1 MEKMDTDVVIIGAG
15 ISGLACAKHLM
26 ASGKSFLI
34 LEAGNSVGGRIKS
47 DVFEGFILDRGFQVL
62 QTAYPEARRQLDYNE
77 LDLKPFWP
85 GVAVRV
91 DRKLFYISDPIRRP
105 QDLCS
110 TLTSPI
116 GTISDR
122 LRILQLF
129 IENKF
134 RGSTG
139 IFKSNDT
146 STIEFLKSYH
156 FSDRIIERFF
166 KPFFAGVCL
175 GVSHLLHI
183 IILSNSVRTAFF
195 YR

>member
-1 MEKMDTDVVIIGAG
+1 MDKMDTDVVIIGAG

-62 QTAYPEARRQLDYNE
+62 QTAYPEARRQLDYNK

-105 QDLCS
+105 QDL
-110 TLTSPI
+110 
-116 GTISDR
+116 
-122 LRILQLF
+122 
-129 IENKF
+129 
-134 RGSTG
+134 
-139 IFKSNDT
+139 
-146 STIEFLKSYH
+146 
-156 FSDRIIERFF
+156 
-166 KPFFAGVCL
+166 
-175 GVSHLLHI
+175 
-183 IILSNSVRTAFF
+183 
-195 YR
+195 